1 MKIRLMLADDH
12 RMFREALRGSLT
24 AEPDMEIVAEAS
36 TGREVLDNLN
46 NAQPDVLILDIALPD
61 MNGIQVAR
69 RVLEI
74 HTGIRIVVLSG
85 YADRIFVNEMM
96 KAGARAYVVKS
107 AGTDD
112 LIRAIRSVIRGDVFL
127 SPEITAGFVR
137 LTNFTE
143 DKPPISVLGACEQE
157 VLGLLACGMQST
169 EIAAKLGISTA
180 TVKSHRRNIK
190 QKLSIASTAEL
201 TRYAIREGLQPV

>member
-143 DKPPISVLGACEQE
+143 DKPPISVLGAREQE